1 VAASRERIANEVR
14 LAELELGEAYR
25 RLRNLVGN
33 PDASNEIVDLNN
45 RIDDGERRLT
55 ELRDE
60 AVILVVVEI
69 IFIPGTTVVGIIG
82 FCMMLGGIVVSFN
95 YFGQST
101 GWLVMGGAAVVTG
114 IVVFLSLRTKAWE
127 RFSLKDANDSK
138 VNEGEL
144 LGLSSGEEG
153 ITVSSLRPSG
163 KADINGKLYE
173 VTTLGNFVSSG
184 TKIKIIRISSNQVIV
199 EPLN

>member
-1 VAASRERIANEVR
+1 
-14 LAELELGEAYR
+14 
-25 RLRNLVGN
+25 
-33 PDASNEIVDLNN
+33 
-45 RIDDGERRLT
+45 
-55 ELRDE
+55 
-60 AVILVVVEI
+60 
-69 IFIPGTTVVGIIG
+69 
-82 FCMMLGGIVVSFN
+82 
-95 YFGQST
+95 
-101 GWLVMGGAAVVTG
+101 MGGSAVVTG

>member
-1 VAASRERIANEVR
+1 MDWITVISLI
-14 LAELELGEAYR
+14 LIG
-25 RLRNLVGN
+25 
-33 PDASNEIVDLNN
+33 I
-45 RIDDGERRLT
+45 
-55 ELRDE
+55 
-60 AVILVVVEI
+60 ILVVVEI
-69 IFIPGTTVVGIIG
+69 IFVPGTTIVGIIG

-101 GWLVMGGAAVVTG
+101 GWLVMGSAAVLTG

-127 RFSLKDANDSK
+127 RFSLKDANNSK

-144 LGLSSGEEG
+144 SALNSGEEG
-153 ITVSSLRPSG
+153 IAVSSLRPSG

-184 TKIKIIRISSNQVIV
+184 TRIKIIRISSNQVIV
-199 EPLN
+199 EPLNQI